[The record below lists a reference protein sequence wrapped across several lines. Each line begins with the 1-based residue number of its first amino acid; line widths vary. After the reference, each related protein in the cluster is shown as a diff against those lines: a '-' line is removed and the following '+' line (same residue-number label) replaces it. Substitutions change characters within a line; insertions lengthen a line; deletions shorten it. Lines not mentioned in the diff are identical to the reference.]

1 MKLAVLFGGISSE
14 HDISCL
20 SAASILRNLNKDKYE
35 IYPVGITRDG
45 EWFYCPDCDPDRV
58 ESGAWERMT
67 GKVKV
72 VLAPDRGMHGMVL
85 LREGEIEIV
94 RLDCVFPVLH
104 GVGGEDGTMQGLL
117 ELAGIPYVGCGV
129 AASANTMDKALT
141 KKVVE
146 GTGVRQ
152 ARYYL
157 ALRYD
162 FERNAEAVVA
172 AAAETLGAFPVFVKP
187 CSQGSSVGVA
197 KANNLLELAE
207 GLTEAFKLD
216 TKVLVEE
223 FIDGHEVECAVLGNL
238 EPQASTVGEIAP
250 TQEFYTFDAKYKDE
264 SSRLY
269 IPAHI
274 TEEQIAT
281 VRQDAVRVYTALGCR
296 GLSRVDFFVTHDS
309 GEVVF
314 NELNAIPGFTSISM
328 YPKLFDYEGIGY
340 AELLDRLI
348 SLALEEHNG
357 YACNW
362 RICLRLGRSDRR
374 APSARP
380 DAAGKYHLFRRYRPC
395 AVRYAR
401 PRYHY
406 QVCPAGCG
414 VSAPV

>member
-1 MKLAVLFGGISSE
+1 
-14 HDISCL
+14 
-20 SAASILRNLNKDKYE
+20 
-35 IYPVGITRDG
+35 
-45 EWFYCPDCDPDRV
+45 
-58 ESGAWERMT
+58 
-67 GKVKV
+67 
-72 VLAPDRGMHGMVL
+72 MVL
-85 LREGEIEIV
+85 LREGEVEIV

-172 AAAETLGAFPVFVKP
+172 TAAETLGAFPVFVKP

-357 YACNW
+357 
-362 RICLRLGRSDRR
+362 
-374 APSARP
+374 
-380 DAAGKYHLFRRYRPC
+380 
-395 AVRYAR
+395 
-401 PRYHY
+401 
-406 QVCPAGCG
+406 
-414 VSAPV
+414 

>member
-85 LREGEIEIV
+85 LREGEIE
-94 RLDCVFPVLH
+94 
-104 GVGGEDGTMQGLL
+104 MQGLL

-274 TEEQIAT
+274 TEEQLAT

-357 YACNW
+357 
-362 RICLRLGRSDRR
+362 
-374 APSARP
+374 
-380 DAAGKYHLFRRYRPC
+380 
-395 AVRYAR
+395 
-401 PRYHY
+401 
-406 QVCPAGCG
+406 
-414 VSAPV
+414 